1 MRNGG
6 KKFRHELKYYINY
19 NDYIS
24 VRNRIKYVLK
34 LDQNAD
40 ESGEYFIR
48 SLYYDDIYDSALYE
62 KNFGVNIRKKYRIRI
77 YNMSD
82 EVIKLE
88 RKNKVGQYVCKESAT
103 ISRKEYDEIINGDYK
118 SLVSSKHPLKRD
130 FYWEIKNK
138 ILAPKVIVDYDR
150 EAYVGKISETR
161 ITFDKN
167 LRVSYTDNNIFNE
180 NIATQTI
187 IAMPKMIMEVKF
199 NEFLPESVRKMICI
213 DAEDLSAI
221 SKYVFC
227 RVQKNNI

>member
-118 SLVSSKHPLKRD
+118 SLVSSKHP
-130 FYWEIKNK
+130 
-138 ILAPKVIVDYDR
+138 
-150 EAYVGKISETR
+150 
-161 ITFDKN
+161 
-167 LRVSYTDNNIFNE
+167 
-180 NIATQTI
+180 
-187 IAMPKMIMEVKF
+187 
-199 NEFLPESVRKMICI
+199 
-213 DAEDLSAI
+213 
-221 SKYVFC
+221 
-227 RVQKNNI
+227 

>member
-1 MRNGG
+1 MRHGG

-19 NDYIS
+19 NDYIA

-34 LDQNAD
+34 PDRNAD
-40 ESGEYFIR
+40 ERGEYFIR
-48 SLYYDDIYDSALYE
+48 SLYYDDVYDSALYE

-82 EVIKLE
+82 KVIKLE
-88 RKNKVGQYVCKESAT
+88 RKNKVGQYICKESVT
-103 ISRKEYDEIINGDYK
+103 ISRKEYDDIINGNYK
-118 SLVSSKHPLKRD
+118 SLSSSKHHLKRD

-138 ILAPKVIVDYDR
+138 ILSPKVIVDYDR
-150 EAYVGKISETR
+150 EAYIGKISETR
-161 ITFDKN
+161 VTFDKN
-167 LRVSYTDNNIFNE
+167 LRVSYTDNNIFNK

-213 DAEDLSAI
+213 DAKDLSAI

>member
-82 EVIKLE
+82 KVIKLE

-103 ISRKEYDEIINGDYK
+103 ISSN
-118 SLVSSKHPLKRD
+118 HPLKRD

-138 ILAPKVIVDYDR
+138 ILSPKVIVDYDR